1 MSCNCVLCKHSV
13 RSFSP
18 EIMDHPIISDFTGR
32 FRTNRLEDVVFIVLH
47 IYLVVVSTYALVRES
62 IPHT

>member
-1 MSCNCVLCKHSV
+1 
-13 RSFSP
+13 
-18 EIMDHPIISDFTGR
+18 MDHLIISDFTGR

-47 IYLVVVSTYALVRES
+47 IYLVVVSTYALARES